1 MLTNL
6 SAYVV
11 SIMPQLFANDGAMAG
26 DVFEDKLANL
36 CTFFTHCHEEYLSLS
51 LQRSKLFMSE
61 VIFTGECV
69 GVDAIQGDLT
79 KLTAVV
85 N

>member
-1 MLTNL
+1 ML
-6 SAYVV
+6 
-11 SIMPQLFANDGAMAG
+11 QLFVDDGAMAG

-36 CTFFTHCHEEYLSLS
+36 CTFFTHRHEEHLSMS
-51 LQRSKLFMSE
+51 LQKSKLFMSE
-61 VIFTGECV
+61 VIFASECV
-69 GVDAIQGDLT
+69 GVDGIQGDLT